1 MKTSRISPR
10 IAGIAV
16 ILALSLALLTV
27 IGWSLRER
35 EAQGA
40 EAELFVLSAQ
50 SSSSSFAP
58 GLADAREVNSVA
70 SLKLQVAG
78 PAVIVVDRSAV
89 PGLVSGSLNEFA
101 EKGYALVGLNVPID
115 QLSDLAGFSAEVA
128 EIDPRFGEKELTPVQ
143 FKGDFFTVVWRTPDG
158 AQTERWSRGQQDF
171 SPQLFDAVVADLK
184 LRSAGLARDNSG
196 NLIPLEEY

>member
-1 MKTSRISPR
+1 MSTSHISPR
-10 IAGIAV
+10 NAAIAL
-16 ILALSLALLTV
+16 ILALTLAVLTV
-27 IGWSLRER
+27 VGRSLGGH
-35 EAQGA
+35 EARGA
-40 EAELFVLSAQ
+40 EAELFVLSAGAG
-50 SSSSSFAP
+50 SSSLVP
-58 GLADAREVNSVA
+58 GLAGARDVNSVA

-89 PGLVSGSLNEFA
+89 PELTAGSLNEFA
-101 EKGYALVGLNVPID
+101 AKGYALVGLNVPID
-115 QLSDLAGFSAEVA
+115 QLSDFAGFSAEVA

-184 LRSAGLARDNSG
+184 LRSAGLARDDSG
-196 NLIPLEEY
+196 NLIPLEDY